1 MNTPTEFC
9 CPVARREFI
18 TKLAAA
24 GTTLCFANLGS
35 LSETF
40 AKEKMDEKS
49 FKENIAKNSNLT
61 YEQVYNFAFRDSLLP
76 GIVALANKFGREK
89 FVQMLTEATDE
100 AWFENEPHVKFNSNV
115 NAEFWKNVI
124 EGKSIEKTPER
135 RVSEFYNCLWAKT
148 FREAKAEDIGY
159 AMICYIDYPRARYK
173 GEVLVRS
180 KCLMKGDDCC
190 HFEWTKKT

>member
-1 MNTPTEFC
+1 MNIPDELG

-18 TKLAAA
+18 SKLAAA
-24 GTTLCFANLGS
+24 GTTLCFANLCS

-40 AKEKMDEKS
+40 AKENLDEKS

-100 AWFENEPHVKFNSNV
+100 AWVEKEPNVRFSKNLNS
-115 NAEFWKNVI
+115 EFWNNVL
-124 EGKSIEKTPER
+124 EFKELEKTPEKTVS
-135 RVSEFYNCLWAKT
+135 RVDNCLWAKT

-159 AMICYIDYPRARYK
+159 ALVCYIDFPNARRK
-173 GEVLVRS
+173 GQLLERP